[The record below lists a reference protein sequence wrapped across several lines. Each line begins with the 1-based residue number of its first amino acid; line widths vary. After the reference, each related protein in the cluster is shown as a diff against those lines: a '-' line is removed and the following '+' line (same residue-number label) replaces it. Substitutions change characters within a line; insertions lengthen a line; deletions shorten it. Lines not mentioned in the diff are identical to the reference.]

1 MERSG
6 KKILS
11 LALGL
16 LALNLT
22 AGALRAEE
30 GDGEKPKIE
39 KRRVVVVNEDG
50 KQRVIE
56 GDAWSAKRGFLGV
69 GLTDLSPELRKHFGA
84 PEDAG
89 VMVSH
94 VEEGSPAEKAGIR
107 IGDILTSIDGA
118 AVDSSFEFSARVRK
132 LTEGQQAGFEIYR
145 DGRSQKLTAV
155 IVERERPA
163 IDMAPLFFKEKDG
176 DHMVLRFGKD
186 KLLGGKGDHGKVE
199 AWSDGEDG
207 GEGHRVFMRRLG
219 SPREAEL
226 EKQLRDLEKRIAELE
241 KALAKKN

>member
-11 LALGL
+11 LALGV
-16 LALNLT
+16 LALSLT
-22 AGALRAEE
+22 AGAVRAEE
-30 GDGEKPKIE
+30 GDGDKPKIE
-39 KRRVVVVNEDG
+39 KRRVVVINEDG

-56 GDAWSAKRGFLGV
+56 GDAMSAKRGFLGV

-94 VEEGSPAEKAGIR
+94 VEDGSPAEKAGIR
-107 IGDILTSIDGA
+107 VGDIVTSVDGDV
-118 AVDSSFEFSARVRK
+118 VDSSFEVSSRIRK
-132 LTEGQQAGFEIYR
+132 LTDGQQAAFEVYR

-155 IVERERPA
+155 MAERERPA
-163 IDMAPLFFKEKDG
+163 IDMGPLFFKEMDG
-176 DHMVLRFGKD
+176 DHMFFRMDKD
-186 KLLGGKGDHGKVE
+186 KLLHGKGDGKKLMWTE
-199 AWSDGEDG
+199 SEDG
-207 GEGHRVFMRRLG
+207 DGPHVFTRKVG
-219 SPREAEL
+219 SPREAAL